1 MPAAVEDYTSTE
13 DNDFSIH
20 KPSIQQILLDQG
32 PGHYT
37 LNNFAVFLQT
47 QFCSENLAFWLAS
60 RQYKPALPEFNLHL
74 ESSSLLNENQ
84 CRRFVDLQNEMFGL
98 IESFIR
104 PGSPYEL
111 NLTDVV
117 RRRLLK
123 TVEDQGD
130 FHPRVLDQAREA
142 ILDLMKSTSYPLFL
156 ELSEQQAAALVLPS
170 TLSRARSDS
179 GSALSDYGSFSVDK
193 GRVAK
198 PKWHT
203 KFISKVLKRP

>member
-1 MPAAVEDYTSTE
+1 MGS
-13 DNDFSIH
+13 
-20 KPSIQQILLDQG
+20 
-32 PGHYT
+32 
-37 LNNFAVFLQT
+37 
-47 QFCSENLAFWLAS
+47 
-60 RQYKPALPEFNLHL
+60 LPEFDLCL
-74 ESSSLLNENQ
+74 ESSSLLNATQ
-84 CRRFVDLQNEMFGL
+84 GRRFADLQSEMFGL

-123 TVEDQGD
+123 TVEEQGD

-156 ELSEQQAAALVLPS
+156 ELSEQQAAALVLPA
-170 TLSRARSDS
+170 TMSRSRSDS
-179 GSALSDYGSFSVDK
+179 GSALSDYGSFDVDK
-193 GRVAK
+193 SRVTK

-203 KFISKVLKRP
+203 KFIPKVLKRP

>member
-1 MPAAVEDYTSTE
+1 MLYLCALSL
-13 DNDFSIH
+13 SQ
-20 KPSIQQILLDQG
+20 SIQ
-32 PGHYT
+32 
-37 LNNFAVFLQT
+37 
-47 QFCSENLAFWLAS
+47 
-60 RQYKPALPEFNLHL
+60 PALPEFDLHL
-74 ESSSLLNENQ
+74 ESSSLLNETQ
-84 CRRFVDLQNEMFGL
+84 GRRFADLQSEMFGL

-123 TVEDQGD
+123 TVEEQGD

-179 GSALSDYGSFSVDK
+179 GSALSDYGSFDVDK
-193 GRVAK
+193 VRVAK

-203 KFISKVLKRP
+203 KFIPKVLKRP